1 MKAQSITLDETAQA
15 LFTDNLTELGII
27 TVYNPNSETIFVK
40 LWEVTTAPTVA
51 SDAPTLALACP
62 EGVTNHVFFSGFGV
76 TFIAATE
83 ESGAGATAPT
93 SDLIATVTSVRV
105 NG

>member
-1 MKAQSITLDETAQA
+1 MKAQSITLDENAQL
-15 LFTDNLTELGII
+15 LFSDNLTEVGILS
-27 TVYNPNSETIFVK
+27 VYNPNATTIFVK

-62 EGVTNHVFFSGFGV
+62 TGVTPHVFFSGFGK

-83 ESGAGATAPT
+83 ESGAGATAPG
-93 SDLIATVTSVRV
+93 SDLIATYTSVKI